1 MLGKNFADAER
12 IPLASTP
19 GLNALFVQCRRNLVV
34 PMPDVPTGTTLME
47 ISVCV
52 DSDAGKSL
60 SCGKDATGP
69 DFLLAF
75 SMLAGG

>member
-1 MLGKNFADAER
+1 MYLKEDISSRQIDGFRLGHPYDTGVRSGCSDRDA
-12 IPLASTP
+12 L
-19 GLNALFVQCRRNLVV
+19 
-34 PMPDVPTGTTLME
+34 E

-52 DSDAGKSL
+52 DSDAGESL
-60 SCGKDATGP
+60 SCCKDATGP